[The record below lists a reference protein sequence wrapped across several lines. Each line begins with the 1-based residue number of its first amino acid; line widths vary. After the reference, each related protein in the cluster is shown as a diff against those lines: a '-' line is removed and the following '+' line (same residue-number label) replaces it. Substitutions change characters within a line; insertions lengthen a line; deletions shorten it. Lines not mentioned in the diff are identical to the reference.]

1 MAGFVGRFEHS
12 VDPKGRVI
20 LPARFRDSFTR
31 GGFLTSNQE
40 GCVALWTPGEFERQS
55 VEMLERSKS
64 DKDGRNVARLWASN
78 SADIEVDKQGRMAV
92 PAHLREFAD
101 LTAEVLIIG
110 AIDRIEL
117 WNPTRWEERVRPAE
131 AWFLED
137 DQ

>member
-20 LPARFRDSFTR
+20 LPARFRDSFAR

-64 DKDGRNVARLWASN
+64 DKDGRNIARLWASN
-78 SADIEVDKQGRMAV
+78 SADVEVDKQGRMAV

-101 LTAEVLIIG
+101 LAVEVLIIG

-137 DQ
+137 DA

>member
-20 LPARFRDSFTR
+20 LPARFRESFAR
-31 GGFLTSNQE
+31 GGFLTANQE
-40 GCVALWTPGEFERQS
+40 GCVALWTPGEFERQMT
-55 VEMLERSKS
+55 EMLERSKS
-64 DKDGRNVARLWASN
+64 DKDGRNRARIWASN
-78 SADIEVDKQGRMAV
+78 SAEVEVDKQGRMAV

-101 LTAEVLIIG
+101 LSAEVLING

-137 DQ
+137 AE